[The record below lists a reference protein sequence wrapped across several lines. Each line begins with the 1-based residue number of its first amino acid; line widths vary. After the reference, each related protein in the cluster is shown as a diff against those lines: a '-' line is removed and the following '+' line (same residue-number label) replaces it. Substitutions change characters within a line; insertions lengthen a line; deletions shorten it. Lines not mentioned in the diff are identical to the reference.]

1 MLDETDEEGE
11 EVVVDMGEGLFGCVG
26 LFGDG
31 EGGGVR
37 IG

>member
-1 MLDETDEEGE
+1 MDKADEEEE
-11 EVVVDMGEGLFGCVG
+11 EVVVDVGEGLFGCVG

-37 IG
+37 VG